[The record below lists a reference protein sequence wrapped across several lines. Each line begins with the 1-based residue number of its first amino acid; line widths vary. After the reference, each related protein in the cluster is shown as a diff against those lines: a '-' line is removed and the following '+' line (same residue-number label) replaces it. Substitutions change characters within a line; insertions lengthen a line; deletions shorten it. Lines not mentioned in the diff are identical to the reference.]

1 MRGFRNYSWIAS
13 IAALRLSAVGLATLL
28 TACVAP
34 ISIKDQA
41 PKVSYSAN
49 EKVAVAA
56 IDSRPNLTAEKKPP
70 TYIGRAHTVFGIPTD
85 MHVYPWVALKD
96 KRTSRWHRSLNREL
110 LMLYRPLART

>member
-13 IAALRLSAVGLATLL
+13 IAALRLSAVGLALL